1 MPKARVTYKEFAGT
15 TLRLPEI
22 GFGTWGY
29 QGGAAPLRRGI
40 DLGACLIDTAEAYGT
55 EEVVGEAARG
65 VRDRVFIATKALP
78 RHFRHAALLTAAD
91 ESLKR
96 LRTDHIDLYQ
106 LHWPNYAVPIEET
119 MAAMEALV
127 ETGKARFIGVS
138 NFSLADLKKAQAA
151 LSKYKI
157 VSNQVRYNLIDR
169 TIEGGLLRYCQEH
182 DIAIMA
188 YSPLAHGLGHI
199 SARDRDQILRQ
210 VAAMTGKSEAQVA
223 LNWCISKTGVIA
235 IPTASSIGHVE
246 EDCGASDWRLSHD
259 QIALLDR
266 GIKFSRRGHAET
278 ALRRIARYGLQRL
291 GYSQ

>member
-1 MPKARVTYKEFAGT
+1 MKYKQFAGA

-22 GFGTWGY
+22 GFGTWSY
-29 QGGAAPLRRGI
+29 QGGVAPIRRGI
-40 DLGACLIDTAEAYGT
+40 DLGAFLIDTAESYGT
-55 EEVVGEAARG
+55 EETVGEAVRG
-65 VRDRVFIATKALP
+65 VRDRAFIATKALP
-78 RHFRHAALLTAAD
+78 RHFRHPDILTAAD

-127 ETGKARFIGVS
+127 ERGKVRFIGVS
-138 NFSLADLKKAQAA
+138 NFSVTDLKKAQAA

-157 VSNQVRYNLIDR
+157 ASNQVRYNLIDR

-182 DIAIMA
+182 DIAVVA

-199 SARDRDQILRQ
+199 KERDRGQILRR
-210 VAAMTGKSEAQVA
+210 VSAMTGKSEAQVA
-223 LNWCISKTGVIA
+223 LNWCISKAAVVA

-246 EDCGASDWRLSHD
+246 DDCGACDWRLSDDH
-259 QIALLDR
+259 IGLLDR
-266 GIKFSRRGHAET
+266 GIKFSRRGYAET
-278 ALRRIARYGLQRL
+278 TLRRIARYGLQRL

>member
-1 MPKARVTYKEFAGT
+1 LKYKQFAEA

-22 GFGTWGY
+22 GFGTWSY
-29 QGGAAPLRRGI
+29 QGGVAPLRRGI
-40 DLGACLIDTAEAYGT
+40 DLGAFLIDTAESYGT
-55 EEVVGEAARG
+55 EEIVGEAVRG
-65 VRDRVFIATKALP
+65 VRDRAFIATKALP
-78 RHFRHAALLTAAD
+78 RHFRHPDILTAAD

-127 ETGKARFIGVS
+127 ERGKVRFIGVS
-138 NFSLADLKKAQAA
+138 NFSVTDLKKAQAA

-157 VSNQVRYNLIDR
+157 ASNQVRYNLIDR
-169 TIEGGLLRYCQEH
+169 TVEGGLLHYCREH
-182 DIAIMA
+182 DIALLA

-199 SARDRDQILRQ
+199 KERDRGQILRR
-210 VAAMTGKSEAQVA
+210 VSSMSGKSEAQVA
-223 LNWCISKTGVIA
+223 LNWCISKAGVVA

-246 EDCGASDWRLSHD
+246 DDCGACDWRLSDDH
-259 QIALLDR
+259 IGLLDH
-266 GIKFSRRGHAET
+266 GIKFSRRGYAET
-278 ALRRIARYGLQRL
+278 TLRRIARYGLQRL